1 MKINKIFAIIPFLTA
16 LQVFGASVSADD
28 AGNAVRA
35 WVKRGNTLGASLSS
49 AIEKVSLL
57 TTTNGATFYAVKTLG
72 GGTVFTSGNDE
83 SEPILAFTSEEK
95 TDFGQMDKRSPLW
108 ALLNRDVSLM
118 SAGSTVL
125 KSRSVMASVATAVA
139 SANESK
145 AKAKWRTLLEEAAA
159 ESASEMAGATLFSSM
174 VLSSSAASGLLG
186 DVRVSPIVKTKW
198 SQLTHND
205 SDNGEKCYNYY
216 TPNNLY
222 SGCGATAMAQIMK
235 ALEYPKSIATNIEST
250 YYMEEDTE
258 EGTTVITS
266 HTGTLMGGTYE
277 WDKMTLEPKT
287 DSSLSE
293 ENRQAIGKIMADAG
307 IAANSEYTPTGT
319 ASWDCTVRNAFANV
333 FNFKNATLY
342 TDQNMNCFSG
352 SPNHIR
358 TNATA
363 RMMWSNFDAGI
374 PVFVAVPGHAIVADG
389 YGFNEGVD
397 YTHFN
402 LGWSGQSDLWYNIP
416 DLSSAD
422 SDFTDVNSVVYNL
435 FTKEGESAATAVLS
449 GRAVR
454 NSSAVSGAKVRIY
467 RTGTTELVKEAVANA
482 YGVFGVTVP
491 SGNYDIEVEASDG
504 SSAGAVYNIK
514 ASAPQTDTVYF
525 NTDLIIDGSVIIVPT
540 ENVVRVSRVSTTATL
555 ANIGNS
561 WGNEVDLSSV
571 AASDALAK
579 AEIGS
584 EVKYYNSLD
593 MLFRECRNGATITLL
608 KDCSSEQFCNITNIV
623 ITNASYKIVSAGVK
637 KTIYPG
643 DKIRFDIK
651 KHGSLTLENI
661 RFEGYNG
668 ERLFNVAGGS
678 LTLNSGAEL
687 AELNAKDYN
696 YAAIMIQEQGVFTMN
711 SGSLIEKCE
720 AFRGGAIAA
729 VNGEV
734 KLLGGKISSNSASY
748 GAGVYAGNNG
758 SVQIS
763 LGGDISFDS
772 NSASE
777 QGSDIY
783 VGTNKGF
790 VTIVNRLTGGKVG
803 IEYLKKRTDEFGN
816 AAGKRACAIASTLT
830 SEDINNSKSRI
841 YNTANPKFIV
851 QLKNI
856 SGTNYFAWAGNDSNG
871 PCDELDGVVKIGG
884 KYYAS
889 LADGFA
895 NLGANSL
902 IEVVKDCDL
911 NSVVTFTN
919 KNASEIML
927 QSPSSSEKTIT
938 RTSKGGRIVI
948 EGAKVAFSN
957 ITICDQLPVGSAGG
971 RLVEVNGGGTLSLR
985 GGSLIKDVVCSTDRS
1000 ASAVYVNGA
1009 TIKMSSNA
1017 KIENCTNNYYNVMST
1032 PGKTAA
1038 AIMVENGG
1046 SAIFAGGTIFS
1057 CATKYGSAVVI
1068 NNTSTVSVQGAF
1080 AITDSFETDS
1090 GNSAGLYVAD
1100 LSGLSLTGEYTGSVG
1115 YTEGV
1120 QANTNIFGKAANWS
1134 SVMTKASLSSS
1145 ASKFYHDKDGATGV
1159 AVAAA
1164 GSSDALLVWSTAM
1177 KSGGIFTDEDG
1188 QSYNLVTDK
1197 TIVDVPVPA
1206 TTNFEYA
1213 AGVTRTVLTAVT
1225 GYTLTGNTA
1234 EAIGDYVAVATLSD
1248 GYIWSDGTSEAKSW
1262 AWRIYDPNAEPDPPE
1277 PTYETVVCRDFTFTA
1292 IERDG
1297 DGNWL
1302 LTIQPAT
1309 AYCKYELYTSD
1320 KLPEIGTLVE
1330 TIEVMQESDIGSDGS
1345 YTFGPIAS
1353 GTSKRFWKV
1362 KGYDGQKEVT
1372 AE

>member
-108 ALLNRDVSLM
+108 ALLNRDVSLH

-266 HTGTLMGGTYE
+266 HTRTLMGGTYE

-319 ASWDCTVRNAFANV
+319 ASWECTVRNAFSEK
-333 FNFKNATLY
+333 FGFKNATLY
-342 TDQNMNCFSG
+342 TDQKMDFFSG
-352 SPNHIR
+352 TASIR
-358 TNATA
+358 TNVTA

-374 PVFVAVPGHAIVADG
+374 PVFVTVPGHAIVADG

-402 LGWSGQSDLWYNIP
+402 FGWSGQHDLWYNIP
-416 DLSSAD
+416 DLSAAD
-422 SDFTDVNSVVYNL
+422 IDFTNIYSVVYNL
-435 FTKEGESAATAVLS
+435 FTKDGESEKTAVLS
-449 GRAVR
+449 GRAVFDG
-454 NSSAVSGAKVRIY
+454 NGASGAKARIY
-467 RTGTTELVKEAVANA
+467 RAGTTELVKDVVANP
-482 YGVFGVTVP
+482 YGVFGATVP
-491 SGNYDIEVEASDG
+491 GGEKYDIEVKAADG
-504 SSAGAVYNIK
+504 TSAGAIYGVK
-514 ASAPQTDTVYF
+514 ASAPKTSSANFTLDLVVDGSNLKVPTASVVGASSTTTKT
-525 NTDLIIDGSVIIVPT
+525 TDL
-540 ENVVRVSRVSTTATL
+540 
-555 ANIGNS
+555 GNS
-561 WGNEVDLSSV
+561 WGNEV
-571 AASDALAK
+571 ALASIAADDAVAR

-593 MLFRECRNGATITLL
+593 TLFRECNAGATITLF
-608 KDCSSEQFCNITNIV
+608 KNCTSEQFGSLTNIV
-623 ITNASYKIVSAGVK
+623 IEKFYKIISSGEK
-637 KTIYPG
+637 KTINPG
-643 DKIRFDIK
+643 NGVCFNIK
-651 KHGSLTLENI
+651 AGGSLTLENI
-661 RFEGYNG
+661 RFEGYG
-668 ERLFNVAGGS
+668 GKRLFSVAGGS
-678 LTLNSGAEL
+678 LTLNNGTEL
-687 AELNAKDYN
+687 VAFTPSSSEG
-696 YAAIMIQEQGVFTMN
+696 YAAIVVQEGGVLTMN
-711 SGSLIEKCE
+711 SGALIDGCSSN
-720 AFRGGAIAA
+720 FGGAITA
-729 VNGEV
+729 VNGTV
-734 KLLGGKISSNSASY
+734 NLLGGTISNNKASF
-748 GAGVYAGNNG
+748 GAGVNVRNG
-758 SVQIS
+758 TVNIN
-763 LGGDISFDS
+763 LGGDIAFDS
-772 NSASE
+772 NSAATN
-777 QGSDIY
+777 GDDIY
-783 VGTNKGF
+783 IASAGGNVK
-790 VTIVNRLTGGKVG
+790 IVSALTGGRIG
-803 IEYLKKRTDEFGN
+803 LEYSSSRNDKFGN
-816 AAGKRACAIASTLT
+816 GADERACSIDSSLTTSDIAV
-830 SEDINNSKSRI
+830 SKSKI
-841 YNTANPKFIV
+841 YNTANPDFAMQFKT
-851 QLKNI
+851 I
-856 SGTNYFAWAGNDSNG
+856 SNVNYFVWAKNDPDG
-871 PCDELDGVVKIGG
+871 PCDEIDGVVKIGT

-889 LADGFA
+889 LAAGFA
-895 NLGANSL
+895 NLGSTSL
-902 IEVVKDCDL
+902 MYIVKDCTLD
-911 NSVVTFTN
+911 STVAFTN
-919 KNASEIML
+919 KTSSQVML
-927 QSPSSSEKTIT
+927 QSLSSSDIKTIS
-938 RTSKGGRIVI
+938 RTGTAGRIVI
-948 EGAKVAFSN
+948 DGAKVAFN
-957 ITICDQLPVGSAGG
+957 DITIRDTLPSGSAGG
-971 RLVEVNGGGTLSLR
+971 RLVEVKGGGTLTL
-985 GGSLIKDVVCSTDRS
+985 GKGSVIKDVVCSTDRS

-1046 SAIFAGGTIFS
+1046 SAIFAGGTISS

-1090 GNSAGLYVAD
+1090 GNSARLYVAD

-1164 GSSDALLVWSTAM
+1164 GSSDALLVWSSAM
-1177 KSGGIFTDEDG
+1177 QSGGVFTDNG
-1188 QSYNLVTDK
+1188 VSYKLVTDK
-1197 TIVDVPVPA
+1197 TIVDIPVPA
-1206 TTNFEYA
+1206 TTDFEYS
-1213 AGVTRTVLTAVT
+1213 AGVTHTVLSAAA
-1225 GYTLTGNTA
+1225 GYTISGNSA
-1234 EAIGDYVAVATLSD
+1234 EAIGDYVATATLSD
-1248 GYIWSDGTSEAKSW
+1248 GYIWNDGTSAPKTW
-1262 AWRIYDPNAEPDPPE
+1262 AWSIYDPNAKPEPPE
-1277 PTYETVVCRDFTFTA
+1277 PSYETVVCQNFSFTA
-1292 IERDG
+1292 IARDEK
-1297 DGNWL
+1297 GNWL
-1302 LTIQPAT
+1302 LTIKPAT
-1309 AYCKYELYTSD
+1309 AFCKYELYTGKD
-1320 KLPEIGTLVE
+1320 LPAINELIKTE
-1330 TIEVMQESDIGSDGS
+1330 TVEVMQESDIGSDGS

-1353 GTSKRFWKV
+1353 DTAQRFWKV